1 MDDPKRRE
9 GLDAGAFI
17 GRKPERQA
25 ETIPGGVGRK
35 DERISAVAS
44 QPGDAPPD
52 PGETRTPEGHREGTN
67 ATSDTRR
74 EAGQN
79 R

>member
-1 MDDPKRRE
+1 V
-9 GLDAGAFI
+9 

-25 ETIPGGVGRK
+25 ETIPGGVSPK

-52 PGETRTPEGHREGTN
+52 PAVAPPPTGHREGTP
-67 ATSDTRR
+67 ATDDEVR